1 MPDMKPSEATG
12 RETIRFTNLKMLS
25 QLFVI
30 KIYISIDIAGDKL
43 YLRSILVS
51 FHLDTL
57 K

>member
-30 KIYISIDIAGDKL
+30 KIYISIDIAGYKL
-43 YLRSILVS
+43 YLRSILVP